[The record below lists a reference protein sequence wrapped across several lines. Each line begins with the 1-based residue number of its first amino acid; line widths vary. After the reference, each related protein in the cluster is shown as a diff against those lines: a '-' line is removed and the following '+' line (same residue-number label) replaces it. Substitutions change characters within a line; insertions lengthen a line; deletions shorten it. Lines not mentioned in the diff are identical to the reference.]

1 MQLFPIADLLSS
13 YKLYMHLRKVGD
25 STTPPRNNPLTR
37 SLGLTPLQ
45 QSPGLV
51 PRIRD
56 EAGALS
62 LCAQLKESVTP
73 TRWL

>member
-25 STTPPRNNPLTR
+25 STPPRNNPLTR

-51 PRIRD
+51 PR
-56 EAGALS
+56 
-62 LCAQLKESVTP
+62 
-73 TRWL
+73 